1 MQLRPLKPAVYMFQ
15 TDASTATSEC
25 RLNLLRHHMNKCCDQ
40 PAATLFSGLQT
51 LSGGGCCIQ
60 RMNTFNIY
68 ESTTTKIEV
77 LTAVVIR
84 LSLGRRSVNLLPVA
98 QRTNAFTNGVVD
110 RPWVVGRE
118 FESHVHHENAFLKNS
133 AFAHVTNMIN
143 HSPWVP
149 RDCKELRS
157 RHVRPHTK
165 TKNLA
170 L

>member
-1 MQLRPLKPAVYMFQ
+1 MQLRLLKPAVYMFQ

-98 QRTNAFTNGVVD
+98 QRTNAFTHYC
-110 RPWVVGRE
+110 
-118 FESHVHHENAFLKNS
+118 STHA
-133 AFAHVTNMIN
+133 VTEVQWQCI
-143 HSPWVP
+143 
-149 RDCKELRS
+149 CCLQQ
-157 RHVRPHTK
+157 
-165 TKNLA
+165 LA
-170 L
+170 LETTSLQLDYE